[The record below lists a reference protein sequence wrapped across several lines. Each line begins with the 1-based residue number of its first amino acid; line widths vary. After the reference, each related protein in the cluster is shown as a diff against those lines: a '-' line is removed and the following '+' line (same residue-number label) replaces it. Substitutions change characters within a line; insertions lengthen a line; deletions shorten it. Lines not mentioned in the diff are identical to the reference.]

1 MEVEA
6 FTVDEGEVAH
16 VDVKQNGR
24 KLIADWISLLSVAI
38 LGCFILFHNL

>member
-24 KLIADWISLLSVAI
+24 KLHS
-38 LGCFILFHNL
+38 